1 MIAAQRVIGVHEGP
15 IKYGKSNPAGYKN
28 DHLTKLDLSWE
39 CKGGFT
45 LENLHIQF
53 ATLVG

>member
-1 MIAAQRVIGVHEGP
+1 MIVAQRVMGVHEGP
-15 IKYGKSNPAGYKN
+15 TKYFKSNRAGYKN
-28 DHLTKLDLSWE
+28 DHLTKLDLSRE

-45 LENLHIQF
+45 LENLHIKF